1 MFDYERIGKIFVDH
15 KNKCYIWLKI
25 ETLNEML
32 IFEVDATFLNMII
45 PFMLVWIEINP
56 LLI

>member
-1 MFDYERIGKIFVDH
+1 MFDYERIGKIFVNH